1 MRVSKGHLGES
12 HPLVRGGELLDSP
25 SASGGFLSKTPRW
38 LAREEE
44 TEKVEDEKYTVV
56 GR

>member
-12 HPLVRGGELLDSP
+12 HPLVRCLGLTISQRVLGKT
-25 SASGGFLSKTPRW
+25 LSRW
-38 LAREEE
+38 VKREKEPG
-44 TEKVEDEKYTVV
+44 KVEDEKYTVV